1 MLYGAEYWPVKNSH
15 VRGMKVAE
23 MRMLRWICG
32 HTRRDKIKNE
42 VIRDK
47 AGVAPVEE
55 KMREL
60 RLRWFGYVQRR
71 STDAPVKREEVDSE
85 ILKGAFA
92 VPMNMMLSKQVE
104 STKQEEK

>member
-71 STDAPVKREEVDSE
+71 STDAPVKRCERLAVAGLRRGRGRANKFWGEVIRQDMA
-85 ILKGAFA
+85 L
-92 VPMNMMLSKQVE
+92 L
-104 STKQEEK
+104 